1 MSKRVGPLRLNAQQF
16 QEWEIER
23 IKSPEETIYNPITG
37 NKISYQGE
45 TWKRLEEAYLK
56 MKQKQ
61 LSMSLT
67 APKQG
72 KELEQLMDALNVV
85 QRHTKDPKV
94 AATLTMVSKDL
105 RNRALG
111 KDKPS
116 SKEVKALAN
125 QLQELKVQSTYMNA
139 DLVKKLIIE
148 MSQRTNFTYYPGN
161 LPIPKANRRVAE
173 PSKEV
178 IALFQP
184 ILRERL
190 EFIRKVTRSQ
200 RASTL
205 TKVSLSTRRPE
216 TAETVFKKLKTW
228 CETHRQASLIEGVQ
242 EALSNDIETLTDQM
256 LIDQIHNKFN
266 ITRDIAKIYAYYIK
280 EYVYQVLVRAT
291 DLLEIQMTS
300 GLTIAQ
306 SKAMEKVIVLTVDS
320 IRPYITNPFVL

>member
-16 QEWEIER
+16 QEWEMER

-61 LSMSLT
+61 LATSLT
-67 APKQG
+67 TPKQG
-72 KELEQLMDALNVV
+72 RELEQLMDALNIV

-116 SKEVKALAN
+116 SKEVKALAS
-125 QLQELKVQSTYMNA
+125 QLQQLQVKSNYMNA
-139 DLVKKLIIE
+139 DLVKQLIIE

-161 LPIPKANRRVAE
+161 PPIPKANRRVAE

-178 IALFQP
+178 VALFQP
-184 ILRERL
+184 VLRERL

-200 RASTL
+200 RTSTL
-205 TKVSLSTRRPE
+205 TKVSSSTRKPE
-216 TAETVFKKLKTW
+216 TAETVFKKLKIW
-228 CETHRQASLIEGVQ
+228 CETHRQAPLIEGVQ
-242 EALSNDIETLTDQM
+242 EALSNDIETMLDQL
-256 LIDQIHNKFN
+256 LIENILQQFN

-280 EYVYQVLVRAT
+280 EYVYQILVRAT
-291 DLLEIQMTS
+291 ELLEIQMTS
-300 GLTIAQ
+300 GLTAAQ
-306 SKAMEKVIVLTVDS
+306 SRTMEKVFVLTVDS
-320 IRPYITNPFVL
+320 IRPYITNPYVL